1 MATTTVYCKR
11 CTHTQYN
18 TTTKVCNMCD
28 SRDVEL
34 EWDEQGDYER
44 EDQEM
49 DEEDDCG
56 LF

>member
-1 MATTTVYCKR
+1 M
-11 CTHTQYN
+11 YN
-18 TTTKVCNMCD
+18 TTSKMCNMCG

-34 EWDEQGDYER
+34 EWDEEGDCER

>member
-1 MATTTVYCKR
+1 MATTTIYCKI
-11 CTHTQYN
+11 CTHIMYN
-18 TTTKVCNMCD
+18 TTSKMCNMCG

-34 EWDEQGDYER
+34 EWDEEGDCER